1 MNISKH
7 LVSVFVQPSNGAHE
21 NVISRVIWVVRFEE
35 GGFTSDALVETF
47 LDTGA
52 IVDFIPANQ
61 VGNDRVLQWAF
72 DAQGGETFVES
83 VKARHEQEIAYK
95 RSISGHIEYVDGFEL
110 MSSQMPRSIPKVV
123 L

>member
-1 MNISKH
+1 MNTSRH
-7 LVSVFVQPSNGAHE
+7 LVSVFVQPSNGTYE
-21 NVISRVIWVVRFEE
+21 NVIARVMWVIRFEE
-35 GGFTSDALVETF
+35 DGFTSDAFVETF

>member
-1 MNISKH
+1 MNTSRH
-7 LVSVFVQPSNGAHE
+7 LVSVFVQPSNGTYE
-21 NVISRVIWVVRFEE
+21 NVIARVMWVIRFEE
-35 GGFTSDALVETF
+35 DGFTSDAFVETF

-72 DAQGGETFVES
+72 DAQGGETFVQS
-83 VKARHEQEIAYK
+83 LQVRHGEEIAYK
-95 RSISGHIEYVDGFEL
+95 RSIAGHVEYVDGFEL